1 MFEISAKGRKWVL
14 RCEQGFIRI
23 PESGPNK
30 EKYRAL
36 YGDAVDTTVGWT
48 QIVDSLIKELQ
59 SRPGCSR
66 MSYDT
71 WHWDDREQLDQF
83 LTYFYLKY
91 PQEHWRPFFYNDPG
105 SDPLEDIQ

>member
-1 MFEISAKGRKWVL
+1 MFEISRKGNKWVL
-14 RCEQGFIRI
+14 KSEQGFIRI

-30 EKYRAL
+30 EKYRLL

-48 QIVDSLIKELQ
+48 QIVDSLIKELEG
-59 SRPGCSR
+59 REGCHR

-71 WHWDDREQLDQF
+71 WHWDRKDSLDKF

-91 PQEHWRPFFYNDPG
+91 SKENWYPFFYNDPG